1 MITPLLFSGVIFA
14 SKGKLQTFAQ
24 VFSTFSSVSAHH
36 TVNPSSNQFTWIG
49 GPNQINYQI
58 NQKRLR
64 VQKAGNG
71 SQQGGIVRNTNVSG
85 NPQAMFI
92 LFDCSFQGNSEAITN
107 SVTFQF
113 GAGFSNN
120 ISAESYTNN

>member
-1 MITPLLFSGVIFA
+1 MITPLLYSGVIFA

-58 NQKRLR
+58 NQQRLR

-92 LFDCSFQGNSEAITN
+92 LFDCSFQGSSEAITN
-107 SVTFQF
+107 SVTFQWRIQRF
-113 GAGFSNN
+113 
-120 ISAESYTNN
+120 